1 VADGT
6 VSPFNGRVRPGVDAA
21 PVGDGARL
29 RLDDT
34 DRRLVLALQHD
45 GRASYAKLADEIGM
59 SQAGVRAR
67 VQRLLDSGA
76 VQIAA
81 VADPFAFGFDITAL
95 VAITCSGDLNALAE
109 AVQGLEQVHFVVLT
123 AGRYDCLAEVVC
135 VDTEDLLSLVND
147 HIRSLPGVTGVE
159 VITYLR
165 LVKQWQPEFVRPRK
179 SDNGN

>member
-6 VSPFNGRVRPGVDAA
+6 ASPFNARVRPGVDAP

-59 SQAGVRAR
+59 SQAGVRVR

-109 AVQGLEQVHFVVLT
+109 AVQVHFVVLT

-159 VITYLR
+159 VITYLK